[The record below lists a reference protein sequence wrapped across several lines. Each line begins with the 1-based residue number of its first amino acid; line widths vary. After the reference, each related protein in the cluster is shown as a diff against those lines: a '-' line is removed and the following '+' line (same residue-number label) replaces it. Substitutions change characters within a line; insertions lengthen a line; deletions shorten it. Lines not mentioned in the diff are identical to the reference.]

1 MRKFKIVTYGCQI
14 NVYESEKFAEFF
26 KSSGLVEAKG
36 IEDADIVL
44 LNSCAVRG
52 KSEQKLYSE
61 VGYINKL
68 FKKNGKPVS
77 VVTGCVATVKE
88 KEIRR
93 IGQKSVALVMK
104 GTRSLKERFD
114 ALKQFLGIEFV
125 EQRRE
130 VQGVFAYVPIIFG
143 CNNFCTYC
151 IVPFTKGRERSRTKE
166 EVLSEVR
173 FLLDKGTKE
182 VVLLGQNI
190 NHYGRDLRYKNGFIE
205 ILEEVNKLPG
215 LERLRYLTPHPADFT
230 TDDLKRMQQLNKLCP
245 HFHLP
250 VQSGSD
256 RILKL
261 MKRGYTVSQYEDLIE
276 QVKKLFPEASITTD
290 IIVGFPTETEK
301 DFEDTKRLVLN
312 VEFDKIFLAAY
323 SPREG
328 TVAAKMDGQIE
339 ESVKKERLNTLLQI
353 EDEISA
359 RKNRAYIGKMT
370 EVLVETVKE
379 NEVIGRNP
387 QDKLVIVEGKG
398 RRGEIVSVKV
408 TDADKMHLRGVLRG
422 TQEKDERSALEKTE
436 ND

>member
-1 MRKFKIVTYGCQI
+1 MRKFKIITYGCQI

-26 KSSGLVEAKG
+26 KGSGLEEAEH

-61 VGYINKL
+61 IGYINKL

-88 KEIRR
+88 REIKR

-114 ALKQFLGIEFV
+114 TLREFLGIEFI
-125 EQRRE
+125 EQRSE
-130 VQGVFAYVPIIFG
+130 VKGVFAYVPIIFG

-151 IVPFTKGRERSRTKE
+151 IVPFTKGRERSRTKADIIAEVKHLLE
-166 EVLSEVR
+166 E
-173 FLLDKGTKE
+173 GAKE
-182 VVLLGQNI
+182 IVLLGQNI
-190 NHYGRDLRYKNGFIE
+190 NHYGRDLGYKNGFVE
-205 ILEEVNKLPG
+205 ILEEVNKLDG

-230 TDDLKRMQQLNKLCP
+230 LDDLKRMRALDKLCP

-261 MKRGYTVSQYEDLIE
+261 MKRGYTVSEYMKLIE
-276 QVKKLFPEASITTD
+276 HIKTLFPEASITTD
-290 IIVGFPTETEK
+290 IIVGFPTETEQ
-301 DFEDTKRLVLN
+301 DFEDTKRLVTG

-328 TVAAKMDGQIE
+328 TVAAQMEGQIE
-339 ESVKKERLNTLLQI
+339 ESVKRERLNELLRI

-359 RKNRAYIGKMT
+359 RKNRAFIGKET

-387 QDKLVIVEGKG
+387 QDKLVIARGKARKG
-398 RRGEIVSVKV
+398 AIIPVKI
-408 TDADKMHLRGVLRG
+408 TDADKMHLRGVIKN
-422 TQEKDERSALEKTE
+422 T
-436 ND
+436 